1 MLTGENIINND
12 NSEEQNPWQK
22 MASELPPFEGRDATE
37 AIPDGK
43 TEYIDISKI
52 DISTDEGKYEWLG
65 GVLSN
70 AINQAQEV
78 LDEAISLDDEE
89 QIVNATYQL
98 RYTERQQQMLNNL
111 FDNTSDGNMLDKLRE
126 NYRKYFQFN
135 ANLSID
141 ATDETKQTAEM
152 DYQAASNL
160 LSIMELETVQR
171 DPRYF
176 GESEIRAILS
186 TQVDRAEKAVNNSKI
201 DVDGYFD
208 ENGFVHK
215 IPDGSEKWS
224 TVASEDAEISLREAK
239 QDAETF
245 EMLMQDYNVSA
256 NYQAPRAIDKT
267 DFAPIIANFIKKRTA
282 QINQLMEASRDLV
295 KDAPGYAENAE
306 ARKKLARERSSALR
320 LSERYFSIPD
330 ASSDVNDGME
340 MEEIP
345 AGKTLEQVEAEEAER
360 KRKEDAEFKRR
371 MQEYMEQRDAE
382 KRRREQA
389 DRAAEERE
397 QVEAERRER
406 IKAAQEKIHQ
416 IYQQQAQEEE
426 QEVEM

>member
-22 MASELPPFEGRDATE
+22 MASELPPFEERDATE
-37 AIPDGK
+37 AILDGK

-52 DISTDEGKYEWLG
+52 DISTDEGKYEWLD

-70 AINQAQEV
+70 AIKQAQEA
-78 LDEAISLDDEE
+78 LGEAASLDDEE
-89 QIVNATYQL
+89 QMANATYQL
-98 RYTERQQQMLNNL
+98 RYTERQQQMFNNL

-126 NYRKYFQFN
+126 NYRKYIQFN

-141 ATDETKQTAEM
+141 ATDETKQTADM
-152 DYQAASNL
+152 DYQAASDL
-160 LSIMELETVQR
+160 LNIMESETVQR
-171 DPRYF
+171 DPIYF
-176 GESEIRAILS
+176 GEAEIRAILS
-186 TQVDRAEKAVNNSKI
+186 AQVDRAEKAVDDSKI
-201 DVDGYFD
+201 KVDGYFD
-208 ENGFVHK
+208 ENGFVHN
-215 IPDGSEKWS
+215 IPDGSEKRL
-224 TVASEDAEISLREAK
+224 TVASEDAEISLRETK

-256 NYQAPRAIDKT
+256 NYQVSRAIDKM
-267 DFAPIIANFIKKRTA
+267 DFAPIIANFIKKRTT
-282 QINQLMEASRDLV
+282 QINQLMEASRDLA
-295 KDAPGYAENAE
+295 KDTPGYAENAE

-345 AGKTLEQVEAEEAER
+345 AGKTLEQAEAEEAER

-371 MQEYMEQRDAE
+371 MQEYIDQRDAE

-389 DRAAEERE
+389 DRAAEEQE
-397 QVEAERRER
+397 QAEAERRER
-406 IKAAQEKIHQ
+406 IKAAQEKAHQ
-416 IYQQQAQEEE
+416 IYQQAQEDE
-426 QEVEM
+426 QEMEM